1 MRFKGV
7 MLFCENIRELTR
19 FYEEVLGL
27 RRDPTQSLPPHRFVT
42 LLDDAGE
49 TALNLHSGTKPNG
62 GRAKLMFSADA
73 IEPLY
78 QRLRS
83 RGRRPRKP
91 RHIPNGTMTYDFADA
106 EGNRIQVYGPWRRPD
121 GSRSSESSLAS
132 GLAESPVD
140 TAASNRLRSAVQ

>member
-1 MRFKGV
+1 MTMRFKGV

-27 RRDPTQSLPPHRFVT
+27 RRDPTQSLPPRRFVT

-83 RGRRPRKP
+83 HGRRPRKP

-106 EGNRIQVYGPWRRPD
+106 EGI
-121 GSRSSESSLAS
+121 GSRCTGRGGGPTVPDRRSRRSQ
-132 GLAESPVD
+132 
-140 TAASNRLRSAVQ
+140 AASQKAR